1 MFDSIGILVILAL
14 LFLLASSIAS
24 WVALS
29 RAGQLRSEI
38 LSLKKR
44 VDILTHKLPVS
55 EQDPSERDRS
65 QTPAT
70 EAPPETSQEPSPREA
85 DFPPVGTRIDP
96 LAPELSGKEQDS
108 ADTPQTPTTEP
119 PKGVWTN
126 QPSQSAPGAPAET
139 PPSEEPAKDA
149 PRQTDG
155 VWSNEELP
163 AVPPADNPWNVADNT
178 GEDRIAAREM
188 GVDFER
194 EKRSFEHNFG
204 ARLPVWIGGIA
215 FALGGLFLVK
225 YSIDNNLLSPF
236 VRVLLGGL
244 LGLGLLAAG
253 DVVRKRPNFANGRR
267 IAQSLSGAGIA
278 VLYLAI
284 YAATSLYELISPTV
298 GFIGMAAVTATGIVL
313 SLRYGKPIA
322 LLGLIFGFITP
333 ALIQSDTPS
342 ALVLFAYLIVLSAG
356 AMALIRQQ
364 GWWDLALP
372 TLAASLGWA
381 LLWIV
386 SSFGDDM
393 LVVGFFLIAVAGLV
407 AFFNQGHH
415 TKAAN
420 AWAPQ
425 LDQRTAFG
433 YLGLGGATVAMA
445 LGVNLAGYGLAE
457 WGLTAILAIGGI
469 YLAYS
474 DDRQYRLVPWISLL
488 ATSAL
493 LFFWQEGDLALYAG
507 TLVGFG
513 AIYAVSGYALLW
525 KADKA
530 VPWAGL
536 TVATSLGFYLL
547 GYFKLH
553 LVPASPEIAVDSTLF
568 WGGLALALAAIAI
581 YSVRRVQEHFRAEAQ
596 KEYLLAIF
604 AVAATAFVSLA
615 MTVLLDEKNLPLA
628 FAAEVLAVAWI
639 SRRVEIAVLR
649 PVTGILAV
657 IFAGLLVPQI
667 LLLVQLTAF
676 SLLEL
681 KLPLQATVPL
691 VEQPLIRLGLPAL
704 FFIGAATFL
713 RQKADDWLVRG
724 LEIAAIALG
733 AVMGYYLTRH
743 FMNVDANVLYVK
755 AGFLERGIIT
765 NVLFLYGLFCFWA
778 GRRFLRV
785 AVSWSG
791 AVLCAVALFRIG
803 YFDLFL
809 YNPIWSH
816 QEIVG
821 WPVLNALVL
830 PFGLPILWCLLT
842 AREMAFLGKNETAEY
857 WARFLKP
864 VALLLAFTWIT
875 LMIRQGFQGSFLD
888 SFVAGDAEVYSYSVA
903 WILFGIGLLVAGIIT
918 RDQSLRYAS
927 LAVTLLAVGK
937 VFLYDTAELEGL
949 YRIFSF
955 FGLGFSLLGLSYVY
969 TRFVFGGKE
978 HVGGGISSD
987 KSSGSSQ

>member
-1 MFDSIGILVILAL
+1 MFDSIGILIIFAL

-29 RAGQLRSEI
+29 RAGHLRSEV
-38 LSLKKR
+38 LLLKKR
-44 VDILTHKLPVS
+44 IDELLQDLPGA
-55 EQDPSERDRS
+55 EQDPAQRDRS
-65 QTPAT
+65 QTAATDAAPDRAQDPNPAEPGT
-70 EAPPETSQEPSPREA
+70 PSIGERTGTMVPKLSDQAKDPAENPQPAASEA
-85 DFPPVGTRIDP
+85 
-96 LAPELSGKEQDS
+96 
-108 ADTPQTPTTEP
+108 

-126 QPSQSAPGAPAET
+126 QPSQPASGAASETPSREEPETDAAGKPGDVWTNAGAPPAAAVET
-139 PPSEEPAKDA
+139 PGQEARSAGDE
-149 PRQTDG
+149 
-155 VWSNEELP
+155 
-163 AVPPADNPWNVADNT
+163 
-178 GEDRIAAREM
+178 RIAARQM
-188 GVDFER
+188 GVDFEP
-194 EKRSFEHNFG
+194 EKQSFEHNFG

-253 DVVRKRPNFANGRR
+253 DIVRKRPNFANGRR

-278 VLYLAI
+278 VLYLAV
-284 YAATSLYELISPTV
+284 YAATSLYGLLSPTV
-298 GFIGMAAVTATGIVL
+298 GFIGMAAVTATGIML

-322 LLGLIFGFITP
+322 LLGLVFGFITP

-342 ALVLFAYLIVLSAG
+342 ALILFAYLIVLSAG

-393 LVVGFFLIAVAGLV
+393 LVVGFFLIAIAGLV

-415 TKAAN
+415 SKAAN
-420 AWAPQ
+420 AWAPEF
-425 LDQRTAFG
+425 DQRTAFG
-433 YLGLGGATVAMA
+433 YLGVGGATVAMA
-445 LGVNLAGYGLAE
+445 TGVGLAGYGLTE

-474 DDRQYRLVPWISLL
+474 DDRQYRLIPWISLA
-488 ATSAL
+488 ATSLL
-493 LFFWQEGDLALYAG
+493 LFLWKENDLALYAG
-507 TLVGFG
+507 TLIGFA
-513 AIYAVSGYALLW
+513 AIYAASGYALLW
-525 KADKA
+525 KADNA

-536 TVATSLGFYLL
+536 TAATSLGFYLL

-553 LVPASPEIAVDSTLF
+553 LAPASPETAVDSTLF

-639 SRRVEIAVLR
+639 SRRAEIAVLR

-657 IFAGLLVPQI
+657 IFGGLLVPQI

-676 SLLEL
+676 SLIEL
-681 KLPLQATVPL
+681 KLPLQASVPL

-704 FFIGAATFL
+704 FFIGAATLL

-743 FMNVDANVLYVK
+743 VMNVDANVLYVK

-765 NVLFLYGLFCFWA
+765 NVLFFYGLFCFWA
-778 GRRFLRV
+778 GRRFLR
-785 AVSWSG
+785 ASVSWSG

-809 YNPIWSH
+809 YNPIWSN
-816 QEIVG
+816 QEVVG
-821 WPVLNALVL
+821 WPVLNALIL

-842 AREMAFLGKNETAEY
+842 AREMAFLSKSERTEY

-864 VALLLAFTWIT
+864 VALFLAFTWVT

-903 WILFGIGLLVAGIIT
+903 WILFGIGLLVAGIVT
-918 RDQSLRYAS
+918 KDQSLRYAS

-978 HVGGGISSD
+978 HAGGEISSE
-987 KSSGSSQ
+987 KPSGNPR